1 MRRNREAARGRV
13 DVRWHDS
20 EVLEG
25 NALGDPHRREVAVYL
40 PPGYDDAAA
49 SGQRYPVLFQL
60 AAFTSSGLA
69 QVGWKGFQENLPER
83 LDRLRA
89 EQKIGD
95 MIVVCPD
102 AFTSLGG
109 NQYLNSSAV
118 GNYAD
123 YIMDELI
130 PFVDENYRTEPGH
143 RHRGVFGKSS
153 GGYAALMLAMMYP
166 EQWGA
171 VACHSGDL
179 YFEFGLRR
187 DLPVLLD
194 VLARYDRS
202 VPRFLEAFHARVKP
216 RGEEI
221 HALMLLAMAAFYDP
235 DPAAPL
241 GYHLPVDLH
250 TGELDEKRW
259 QRWLR
264 YDPIEFVQ
272 EHADPLR
279 ALRLLYVECGT
290 RDQYFLHYGARIL
303 NKRLTA
309 LGVQHEYV
317 EFDDNHSGLDYR
329 YDESLPRLWAA
340 VAPDGRE

>member
-1 MRRNREAARGRV
+1 MVRKNLDAPRGRV

-20 EVLEG
+20 TVLRG

-40 PPGYDDAAA
+40 PPTYDDEP
-49 SGQRYPVLFQL
+49 QRRFPVLFDL

-69 QVGWKGFQENLPER
+69 HIGWKNFQENLPER

-89 EQKIGD
+89 EGVIGD
-95 MIVVCPD
+95 MIVVFPD

-109 NQYLNSSAV
+109 NQYVNSSAV

-123 YIMDELI
+123 YLVAELVPTI
-130 PFVDENYRTEPGH
+130 DDTYRTLPGA

-153 GGYAALMLAMMYP
+153 GGYAALMHGMQYP
-166 EQWGA
+166 DTWGA

-187 DLPVLLD
+187 DLPILLD

-202 VPRFLEAFHARVKP
+202 VPQFLQAFRSSVKP

-221 HALMLLAMAAFYDP
+221 HALMLIAMAASYDP
-235 DPAAPL
+235 DPTAEL
-241 GYHLPVDLH
+241 GFHLPLDLY
-250 TGELDEKRW
+250 TGELDEERW

-264 YDPIEFVQ
+264 FDPIECV
-272 EHADPLR
+272 ADHVAALEQ
-279 ALRLLYVECGT
+279 LRLLYVECGS
-290 RDQYFLHYGARIL
+290 RDQYYLHYGARIL
-303 NKRLTA
+303 HKRLEA
-309 LGVQHEYV
+309 LGVRHQYV
-317 EFDDNHSGLDYR
+317 EFDDNHSGIDYR
-329 YDESLPRLWAA
+329 LDESLPLLYRA
-340 VAPDGRE
+340 VAPE